1 MRFSKNT
8 LIVFLAFTSLAGG
21 AVAWR
26 QYQELIALRAAAL
39 NTNERADWQ
48 KRLWAAEKKTAD
60 LEHKI
65 AAQPKPPA
73 PESETPE
80 AEPPPAERPRGPRFD
95 RGGFAALMD
104 QPEMQRLMA
113 LQQKGALDARYSQ
126 LFKSLNL
133 TPEQLER
140 FKNLLVE
147 KSTAM
152 MDVLAA
158 ARQQG
163 INPRSDRDAF
173 QKLVSDA
180 QAQVDDSIRSA
191 LGDVGYQQYKNFEQ
205 TQPQRAVVGQLEQR
219 LSYSSTPLSDEQAN
233 QLVNILASTSSA
245 TNRNGNQPFFFG
257 AGQVAAGAAGFGGRV
272 TITDATINQ
281 ALGVLAAPQIDALKQ
296 LQQEQQ
302 AQAELSAAMRRQFQQ
317 NRAGSGSSTGGATTP
332 GG

>member
-1 MRFSKNT
+1 VPTSKNT
-8 LIVFLAFTSLAGG
+8 LIAFLAFTTLAGG
-21 AVAWR
+21 ALAWR
-26 QYQELIALRAAAL
+26 QYQELVTLRAAAL

-48 KRLWAAEKKTAD
+48 KRLWAAEKKNAD

-65 AAQPKPPA
+65 AAQPKAPAAA
-73 PESETPE
+73 PETADTELAPG
-80 AEPPPAERPRGPRFD
+80 ERPRGPRFD

-104 QPEMQRLMA
+104 QPEMQRLVA
-113 LQQKGALDARYSQ
+113 LQQKGALDARYAQ

-173 QKLVSDA
+173 QKLVADA

-205 TQPQRAVVGQLEQR
+205 TQPQRAVVSQLEQR
-219 LSYSSTPLSDEQAN
+219 LSYSSTPLSPDQAN
-233 QLVNILASTSSA
+233 QLVNILASTSPA
-245 TNRNGNQPFFFG
+245 TARNNNNPVFF
-257 AGQVAAGAAGFGGRV
+257 AGAPALGGAINFGGQV

-281 ALGVLAAPQIDALKQ
+281 SLGVLAAPQIDALKQ

-302 AQAELSAAMRRQFQQ
+302 AQAELGAAMRKQFQP
-317 NRAGSGSSTGGATTP
+317 NRGGGTPPP
-332 GG
+332 GGG

>member
-1 MRFSKNT
+1 VRFSKNT
-8 LIVFLAFTSLAGG
+8 LIAFLAFTSLAGG
-21 AVAWR
+21 ALAWR
-26 QYQELIALRAAAL
+26 QYQELVTLRAAAL

-48 KRLWAAEKKTAD
+48 KRLWAAEKKNTD

-65 AAQPKPPA
+65 AAQPKAPAAA
-73 PESETPE
+73 PEAAD
-80 AEPPPAERPRGPRFD
+80 AELAPGERPRGPRFD

-113 LQQKGALDARYSQ
+113 LQQKGALDARYAQ

-152 MDVLAA
+152 MDVMAA

-163 INPRSDRDAF
+163 INPRTDRDAF
-173 QKLVSDA
+173 QKLVADA

-205 TQPQRAVVGQLEQR
+205 TQPQRAVVSQLEQR
-219 LSYSSTPLSDEQAN
+219 LSYSSTPLSPEQAN
-233 QLVNILASTSSA
+233 QLVNILASTSPTA
-245 TNRNGNQPFFFG
+245 ARNNNQIFF
-257 AGQVAAGAAGFGGRV
+257 AGGPAVGAAVNFGGQA
-272 TITDATINQ
+272 TITEATITQ
-281 ALGVLAAPQIDALKQ
+281 SLGVLAAPQIDALKQ

-302 AQAELSAAMRRQFQQ
+302 AQAELGAAMRKQFQP
-317 NRAGSGSSTGGATTP
+317 NRGGGTPPP
-332 GG
+332 GGG